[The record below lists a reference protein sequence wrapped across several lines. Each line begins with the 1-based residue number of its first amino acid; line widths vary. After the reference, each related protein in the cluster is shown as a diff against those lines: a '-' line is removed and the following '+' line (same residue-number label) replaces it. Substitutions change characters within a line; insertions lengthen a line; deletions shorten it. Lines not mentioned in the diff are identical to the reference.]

1 MMHRLFGFLVLAT
14 FTAGPALGAP
24 CLRACLH
31 GEGSAI
37 AESGC
42 HRSTAPQHRLV
53 NVHDCSSHGAPI
65 AVAAKRLEPVS
76 PFVLAPAGAGS
87 LVGLVEAARTES
99 RHQTFALGSP
109 AVPFLI
115 PLRI

>member
-1 MMHRLFGFLVLAT
+1 MHRLFGFLVLAA
-14 FTAGPALGAP
+14 FTAGPALGVS
-24 CLRACLH
+24 CLRSCLH
-31 GEGSAI
+31 GERGALTKTS
-37 AESGC
+37 C
-42 HRSTAPQHRLV
+42 HQSTVPQHRLAD
-53 NVHDCSSHGAPI
+53 VHDCSVHEGPV

-76 PFVLAPAGAGS
+76 AFVIAPSVAGS
-87 LVGLVEAARTES
+87 LVRLVAAARTGS

>member
-1 MMHRLFGFLVLAT
+1 MHRLFGFLVLVA

-24 CLRACLH
+24 CLRSCLH
-31 GEGSAI
+31 DERGALAKTSCHQSAV
-37 AESGC
+37 
-42 HRSTAPQHRLV
+42 PQHRLA
-53 NVHDCSSHGAPI
+53 NVHDCSVHEGPA

-76 PFVLAPAGAGS
+76 VSVIAPSVAGF
-87 LVGLVEAARTES
+87 LVGLVAAARTES

>member
-42 HRSTAPQHRLV
+42 HRSAAPQHRLV

-76 PFVLAPAGAGS
+76 PFVLASAIAGFP
-87 LVGLVEAARTES
+87 VGLVATARPVPP
-99 RHQTFALGSP
+99 RDAFALSP
-109 AVPFLI
+109 PPVLFLN

>member
-1 MMHRLFGFLVLAT
+1 MHRLFGFLVLAA

-24 CLRACLH
+24 CLRSCLH
-31 GEGSAI
+31 GERGALAKTS
-37 AESGC
+37 C
-42 HRSTAPQHRLV
+42 HQSTVPQHRLAD
-53 NVHDCSSHGAPI
+53 VHDCSVHEAPV

-76 PFVLAPAGAGS
+76 VFVIAPSVAGS
-87 LVGLVEAARTES
+87 LVGLVAAARTES
-99 RHQTFALGSP
+99 RHLTFTLSSS